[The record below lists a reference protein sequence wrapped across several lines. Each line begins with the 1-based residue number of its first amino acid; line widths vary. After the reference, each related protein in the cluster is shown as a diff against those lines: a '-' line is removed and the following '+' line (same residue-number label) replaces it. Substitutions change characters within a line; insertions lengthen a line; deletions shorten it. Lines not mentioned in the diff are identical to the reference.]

1 MKCIYCEREI
11 KNKGSLVAHQNCCKA
26 NPNAVTK
33 IRAPTAGAQKGSAAW
48 NKGKKQDIEVSLNR
62 MIEIVESG
70 KLQVTYASEV
80 SARRV
85 AKRYL
90 IHTQGNKCSICGTT
104 EWMGHPVPLVCDHV
118 SGDSTDNNIEN
129 FRLVCCNCDAQLPTF
144 KSKNKGKGREYDRN
158 YKRKKSTSNT
168 TT

>member
-11 KNKGSLVAHQNCCKA
+11 KNKGSLAAHQMSCKN
-26 NPNAVTK
+26 NPDK
-33 IRAPTAGAQKGSAAW
+33 ITHEHSPLAGAQKGSVAW
-48 NKGKKQDIEVSLNR
+48 NKGKKQDVDVSVNR

-70 KLQVTYASEV
+70 KLPTYASEPG
-80 SARRV
+80 ARRI

-104 EWMGHPVPLVCDHV
+104 EWMGHPVPLVCDHA

-158 YKRKKSTSNT
+158 YKRKKSTGSIT
-168 TT
+168 T